1 MRQILIFTAI
11 FLAVPL
17 ALFAPFTGLISYV
30 GIAYVRPH
38 EWAYMPN
45 APVSMAVAVATLV
58 GYAIFELTR
67 RAPQLVPNV
76 LLLLLWVQISL
87 ATLFAHST
95 ELAQGKWIEFTKT
108 ILIALLMTAMVDSEK
123 RVRWL
128 LLGTVGAIGFLA
140 FRSNIGILL
149 AGGQTRIFGPGGAF
163 EDNNDYAL
171 LLNVAAPIAFY
182 VARGETNRWLKRIC
196 YALSAMMMITVLFT
210 LSRGGFLGLCVIALG
225 LAAKSRYKVTGLL
238 AVVLIGSITFALLP
252 NRIAERVGSIR
263 TASEMDQSAQM
274 RFDSWW
280 VSLQIIGDHP
290 LLGVGPRNML
300 GLYSRYLQTENIR
313 VAHNSFLQMA
323 VDAGLPALL
332 MFLGVIVLS
341 FLRLRRVRH
350 VMKARAPDSR
360 LIAYSHGMEIAL
372 LAYVVSGNFLSRHD
386 LELIYEV
393 FALATSFSLLARNAE
408 QLAET
413 PQHESRLFLTE
424 PAAVRAS
431 ADSS

>member
-1 MRQILIFTAI
+1 MRQVLIFAAI

-17 ALFAPFTGLISYV
+17 ALFAPFTGVISYV

-38 EWAYMPN
+38 EWAYMPS
-45 APVSMAVAVATLV
+45 APISMAVALATLV

-67 RAPQLVPNV
+67 RAPQLIPNGLLV
-76 LLLLLWVQISL
+76 LLWAQISL

-95 ELAQGKWIEFTKT
+95 ELAQGKWSEFTKT

-123 RVRWL
+123 RARWL

-140 FRSNIGILL
+140 FRSNVGILL

-182 VARGETNRWLKRIC
+182 VARGETNRWVKRIC
-196 YALSAMMMITVLFT
+196 YALSVMMMITVLFT

-225 LAAKSRYKVTGLL
+225 LAAKSKHKIAGIL
-238 AVVLIGSITFALLP
+238 AVVLIGALAFALLP
-252 NRIAERVGSIR
+252 GQIAERVGTIR
-263 TASEMDQSAQM
+263 TASATDQSAQM

-332 MFLGVIVLS
+332 MFLGAIVLS
-341 FLRLRRVRH
+341 FIRLRRARQILKV
-350 VMKARAPDSR
+350 RAPDSR
-360 LIAYSHGMEIAL
+360 LIAYSHGLEIAL
-372 LAYVVSGNFLSRHD
+372 FAYFVSGNFLSRHD

-393 FALATSFSLLARNAE
+393 FALATSFRLLARDLETQKSVGTECRAF
-408 QLAET
+408 LAE
-413 PQHESRLFLTE
+413 PMI
-424 PAAVRAS
+424 
-431 ADSS
+431 D

>member
-1 MRQILIFTAI
+1 
-11 FLAVPL
+11 
-17 ALFAPFTGLISYV
+17 
-30 GIAYVRPH
+30 
-38 EWAYMPN
+38 
-45 APVSMAVAVATLV
+45 
-58 GYAIFELTR
+58 
-67 RAPQLVPNV
+67 
-76 LLLLLWVQISL
+76 LLLLLWAQISL
-87 ATLFAHST
+87 ATFFAHST
-95 ELAQGKWIEFTKT
+95 ALAQGKWIEFTKT

-128 LLGTVGAIGFLA
+128 LLGTVVAIGFLA

-196 YALSAMMMITVLFT
+196 YALSGMMMVTVLFT

-341 FLRLRRVRH
+341 CLRLRRARH
-350 VMKARAPDSR
+350 VMKTRAPDSR
-360 LIAYSHGMEIAL
+360 LIAYSHGLEIAL
-372 LAYVVSGNFLSRHD
+372 FAYFVSGNFLSRHD

-393 FALATSFSLLARNAE
+393 FALATSFSLLARDLERQAE
-408 QLAET
+408 VQGIVESVPRTFLAD
-413 PQHESRLFLTE
+413 QAVAAGASLNN
-424 PAAVRAS
+424 PA
-431 ADSS
+431 